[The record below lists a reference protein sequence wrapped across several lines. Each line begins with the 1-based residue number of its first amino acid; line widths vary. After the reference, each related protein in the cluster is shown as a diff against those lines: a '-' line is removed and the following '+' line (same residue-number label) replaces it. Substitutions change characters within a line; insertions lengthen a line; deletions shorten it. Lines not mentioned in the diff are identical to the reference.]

1 MIPHI
6 SNDHTIA
13 LFLLL
18 VALLVGL
25 FWWWN
30 RRAKKWLEE
39 RGKAERFSGVPHWLG
54 YEPSQKAATRLT
66 YCEEEFREMIER
78 ALDEIPEEFDR
89 EWKNV
94 AVIVSTDWP
103 SEEDRQRLAIG
114 TDDLLLGTYSGVART
129 EGSRSES
136 GPHVI
141 VIYQPALEMLCG
153 GDKKRIEGQIRKTV
167 LHELAHHLGMSH
179 ERMRKIGL

>member
-1 MIPHI
+1 MPLQL
-6 SNDHTIA
+6 SPDHRIA

-18 VALLVGL
+18 VALFVAL

-30 RRAKKWLEE
+30 HRAKKWLMEQGRVE
-39 RGKAERFSGVPHWLG
+39 KSPDPTQRLAR
-54 YEPSQKAATRLT
+54 EPGRRTATRLR
-66 YCEEEFREMIER
+66 YSEQEFHEMVAS
-78 ALDEIPEEFDR
+78 ALDEVPEEFDK

-94 AVIVSTDWP
+94 AVIVSADWP
-103 SEEDRQRLAIG
+103 SQEDRRRLDVSD
-114 TDDLLLGTYSGVART
+114 DDLLLGTYSGIART
-129 EGSRSES
+129 EGTSSES

-153 GDKKRIEGQIRKTV
+153 GDKRRIGRQIRKTV

-179 ERMRKIGL
+179 QGMRKIGL